1 MLDINT
7 AKVVKDGIEK
17 ILNINV
23 ALCDVC
29 RMQLIPTG
37 GFTRQVNILAL
48 HCTDTLRGDRPVTI
62 LVKIDC
68 DYYDNNFK
76 VIDAKA
82 VYL

>member
-23 ALCDVC
+23 SLYDVC
-29 RMQLIPTG
+29 RMQLIPNG
-37 GFTRQVNILAL
+37 AFTREVNILAL
-48 HCTDTLRGDRPVTI
+48 HCTDTLRGDKPVTI
-62 LVKIDC
+62 LVRTGIN
-68 DYYDNNFK
+68 YDDTNFK

-82 VYL
+82 VFL